1 LVPPPQFQREEG
13 RTGLNRRALARAPI
27 PPFFSVDFSGLQS
40 LNRRKGEARRRYVIS
55 LAKRNLLYVWI
66 AGLWG
71 TGMSQIGSLAVFVLT
86 IDAKDGARRVHAE
99 EELLSFNLQGRF
111 VEGPRKNDAIV
122 SAIYSPFRN
131 LLFAKRKLTCGEIA
145 AYAGHR
151 RAWKAFIEHGGDAAL
166 IFEDDFH
173 VANQTRFKAV
183 LAECLSLSHTW
194 DIVKF
199 FDFNP
204 KRVVRRRHLVTTDL
218 AAYKYPASGAV
229 AYLISATAAQQLLK
243 RSRIYRPIDEDLSW
257 PWEFG
262 LRVWSTQPN
271 LVEEV
276 SKELGGSLLESMR
289 VANKAHR
296 NLCRSVWANVLQGWK
311 LVRAWGYHAK
321 LGKQKFPTIS
331 SGF

>member
-1 LVPPPQFQREEG
+1 
-13 RTGLNRRALARAPI
+13 
-27 PPFFSVDFSGLQS
+27 
-40 LNRRKGEARRRYVIS
+40 
-55 LAKRNLLYVWI
+55 
-66 AGLWG
+66 
-71 TGMSQIGSLAVFVLT
+71 MSQIGALAVFVLT
-86 IDAKDGARRVHAE
+86 IDAEGGVRRVHAE
-99 EELLSFNLQGRF
+99 EELRSNNLQGRF
-111 VEGPRKNDAIV
+111 VEGPRKNDAII
-122 SAIYSPFRN
+122 SAIYSPLRN
-131 LLFAKRKLTCGEIA
+131 LIFAKRKLTCGEIA

-151 RAWKAFIEHGGDAAL
+151 RVWEAFIDCGGDAAL

-204 KRVVRRRHLVTTDL
+204 KRVVRLRRLATTDL

-229 AYLISATAAQQLLK
+229 AYLISSAAARQLLK
-243 RSRIYRPIDEDLSW
+243 RGRIYRPIDEDLSW

-276 SKELGGSLLESMR
+276 SKELGGSLLESTR
-289 VANKAHR
+289 VANKAQR